1 MIFSIIYTIYFLKD
15 FRHNSLTMT
24 STGDINM
31 KLVLFLLTLI
41 FFPLS
46 LSAET
51 LNCKFDDYSQS
62 SYPIKI
68 SKSWVPENQKIEIE
82 DDKVSLWKFTAPL
95 KRSGIKYKWTFDA
108 STEKTEVELK
118 YIYFKSN
125 NKISVDVDFKS
136 YRDITPIWGKCIS
149 N

>member
-1 MIFSIIYTIYFLKD
+1 
-15 FRHNSLTMT
+15 
-24 STGDINM
+24 M
-31 KLVLFLLTLI
+31 KLLLFLLTFI

-62 SYPIKI
+62 SYPLKI
-68 SKSWVPENQKIEIE
+68 SKSWVPENQKFEIE
-82 DDKVSLWKFTAPL
+82 DNKVNYWNFTAPL
-95 KRSGIKYKWTFDA
+95 KRSGIKYKWSFDV
-108 STEKTEVELK
+108 STEKTDVELK